1 MIAPAGSIT
10 GKTDVIV
17 VGAGLAGLSCG
28 FELADAGRSVVVLEA
43 QPWVGGRTA
52 SWMDSDGMQVE
63 SGLHRMLGVYTAFPE
78 LLRRA
83 GIDPDTAILWEDE
96 VEFRQPGPGAPAV
109 VSVAPLRDP
118 LRMVADVIGHNA
130 YLSPAAKLS
139 VAAFMA
145 KGLADYAADPAR
157 LDQQSVLEYAT
168 AQAVHP
174 EVVSKLLEPLVAGIY
189 FMPAAKFSAQVF
201 FALVGPYLPNAA
213 AMRVGAFAGG
223 MTEVFA
229 EPLAQAIRQRGGRVL
244 THTRVDQLIV
254 EDRRVSGVRAGGQ
267 EFRTRHLVLAS
278 SLRATQALIAREFAG
293 APWTEP
299 MLRLPTMP
307 AVTLQLELEGPSM
320 AVDHTTFG
328 VGTSLACFSEQSRT
342 TFRGTTGRLSIIM
355 APADQLIGLPVD
367 EVLTIALED
376 ADRLGLAVRGRIKRY
391 RMVNHVDDFYSLAPG
406 NDALR
411 PSQVTPVPGL
421 TLAGDFT
428 RQKYVATMEGAV
440 VSGQLAARSVMA
452 ALTGHAA

>member
-1 MIAPAGSIT
+1 MIAPAGSI
-10 GKTDVIV
+10 KDLADVVV
-17 VGAGLAGLSCG
+17 VGAGLAGLSCA
-28 FELADAGRSVVVLEA
+28 FELADAGRRVVILEA

-52 SWMDSDGMQVE
+52 SWRDPDGMQVE
-63 SGLHRMLGVYTAFPE
+63 SGLHRMLGVYTAFPG

-83 GIDPDTAILWEDE
+83 GIDPDAVILWEDE
-96 VEFRQPGPGAPAV
+96 VEFRQPAPGAAAV

-118 LRMVADVIGHNA
+118 LQMVADVVGHNG

-139 VAAFMA
+139 MGAFMA
-145 KGLADYAADPAR
+145 KGLADYAADPER
-157 LDQQSVLEYAT
+157 LDGQSVLAYAT
-168 AQAVHP
+168 AQNVHP
-174 EVVSKLLEPLVAGIY
+174 EVVSRLLEPLVAGIY
-189 FMPAAKFSAQVF
+189 FMPAAAFSAQVF
-201 FALVGPYLPNAA
+201 FALIAPYLPNAA

-229 EPLAQAIRQRGGRVL
+229 EPLAQAIRQRGGTVL

-254 EDRRVSGVRAGGQ
+254 ENRRVLGVRAGAQ
-267 EFRTRHLVLAS
+267 EFRARQVVLAS
-278 SLRATQALIAREFAG
+278 SLRATQALVAREFAG
-293 APWTEP
+293 APWAEP

-342 TFRGTTGRLSIIM
+342 TFRGTPGRLSIIM
-355 APADQLIGLPVD
+355 APADKLIGLPVS

-406 NDALR
+406 NEALR
-411 PSQVTPVPGL
+411 PSQATPVPGL
-421 TLAGDFT
+421 TLAGDYT
-428 RQKYVATMEGAV
+428 RQEYVATMEGAV
-440 VSGQLAARSVMA
+440 VSGQRAAKIVAA
-452 ALTGHAA
+452 ALPARAT